1 MMDLYPSNDPRAT
14 WGPMLLGISLI
25 GLILVLSVLA
35 ASAKGF
41 KPTPLPYS
49 CTQVQWAFTHF
60 TQAHLLQIAHTMG
73 IVVTATQRRQAM
85 ACMGGRHGKG

>member
-14 WGPMLLGISLI
+14 WGPLLFFVVCWL
-25 GLILVLSVLA
+25 LLAVCLVHA
-35 ASAKGF
+35 RGF

-49 CTQVQWAFTHF
+49 CGQVQWAFTHF